1 VWPFGCEPFCPAMAI
16 LGIGGACFNITRS
29 FRNVHIFPP
38 FVPIFSSP
46 KPFEEQVYSTMEE
59 QDRNT
64 AQGAWSL
71 AIGDQ
76 IQTTAQK
83 VHQIFYPSLSSDPG
97 NDSTVPLLSSSH
109 HGHDAMDAQQKDQ
122 RSSGTGSTVMA
133 LLKLLLVMAPLFTVL
148 SSWAILLG
156 AGLDPLAFGMLAFY
170 LVMTLCGVIML
181 VCLSAAFLSIIS
193 FLFFQLI
200 LSSHRN
206 SII

>member
-1 VWPFGCEPFCPAMAI
+1 M
-16 LGIGGACFNITRS
+16 
-29 FRNVHIFPP
+29 HIFPLCP
-38 FVPIFSSP
+38 HLLLS
-46 KPFEEQVYSTMEE
+46 KPFAEQIFRAMEE

-76 IQTTAQK
+76 IQTTARK
-83 VHQIFYPSLSSDPG
+83 VHQIFYPSLSSNPG
-97 NDSTVPLLSSSH
+97 NDSTAPLLPSSH
-109 HGHDAMDAQQKDQ
+109 HGYDAMDAQQKDQ

-181 VCLSAAFLSIIS
+181 VCLSRGLPQQHIFSILPAHPS
-193 FLFFQLI
+193 RRTVTQFQT
-200 LSSHRN
+200 
-206 SII
+206 

>member
-1 VWPFGCEPFCPAMAI
+1 MCAFGCEPLCPAMAI
-16 LGIGGACFNITRS
+16 LGIWRRRVASVSTSQDPFETCIS
-29 FRNVHIFPP
+29 FR

-46 KPFEEQVYSTMEE
+46 NPSQNKFYRAMEE

-76 IQTTAQK
+76 IQTTARK
-83 VHQIFYPSLSSDPG
+83 LHQIFYPSMSSDPG
-97 NDSTVPLLSSSH
+97 NDSTALLLPSSH
-109 HGHDAMDAQQKDQ
+109 HGYDAMDAQQKDQ

-181 VCLSAAFLSIIS
+181 VCLSSAFLSSIS

-200 LSSHRN
+200 LPVAP
-206 SII
+206 

>member
-1 VWPFGCEPFCPAMAI
+1 MAI
-16 LGIGGACFNITRS
+16 LGLEAPAPQLQHHKILSKRAYLS
-29 FRNVHIFPP
+29 A

-46 KPFEEQVYSTMEE
+46 KSFEQQVYSVMEE

-71 AIGDQ
+71 AIGEQ

-83 VHQIFYPSLSSDPG
+83 VHQIFYTSLSSNPG
-97 NDSTVPLLSSSH
+97 NDSTAPLLPSPH
-109 HGHDAMDAQQKDQ
+109 HGYDAMDAQQKDQ
-122 RSSGTGSTVMA
+122 RSTGTGSTVMA

-181 VCLSAAFLSIIS
+181 VCLSSAFLSSVS

-200 LSSHRN
+200 LPVAP
-206 SII
+206 